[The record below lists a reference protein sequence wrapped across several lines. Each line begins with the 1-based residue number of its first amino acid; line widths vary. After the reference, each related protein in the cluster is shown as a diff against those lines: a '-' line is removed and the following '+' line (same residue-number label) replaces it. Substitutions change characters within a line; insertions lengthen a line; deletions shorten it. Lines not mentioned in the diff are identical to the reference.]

1 MEKLF
6 GTDGIRGIADKK
18 LTNEFAY
25 LIGKF
30 GAYVLKKN
38 APDNVNGKIL
48 VGMDTRISSPKLEGS
63 IVLGITSIGVDVIK
77 VSYVPTPAIGY
88 LIRKHNLVGGV
99 MISASHNPYEYNGI
113 KFFDHNGIKL
123 NDELECEIEK
133 LYFDGI
139 DNFKDEDSDAGRIE
153 ELKNLNDD
161 YKKFLLSFLDLRLD
175 NLKIAIDCANG
186 SSYLLAEEVFKN
198 TGAEVLVI
206 NNTPDGININSGCGS
221 THMEGLCEFVV
232 KNKCDFGFAYDG
244 DADRC
249 LAVDHEGNIING
261 DFIIGI
267 ISLYFKEKGILKNDT
282 VVVTVMSNIGLYKA
296 LEKFGIKVSKVQVGD
311 KYVFQDMNENGYV
324 IGGEQSGHIILFDNK
339 TGDGILTSL
348 ILSKIIKEKG
358 ESLKELASF
367 MDEFP
372 QVLLNVNV
380 DEEYKTIYKTDSHV
394 SNLIKKYEEILCNN
408 GRILVRESGTENLI
422 RIMVEGED
430 KEFIEKIAKE
440 ISFAIEDK
448 LIKVCRN

>member
-6 GTDGIRGIADKK
+6 GTDGIRGIADEK

-38 APDNVNGKIL
+38 SPKNVNSKIL
-48 VGMDTRISSPKLEGS
+48 VGIDTRISSPKLEGS
-63 IVLGITSIGVDVIK
+63 IVLGITSIGIDVIK
-77 VSYVPTPAIGY
+77 VSCVPTPAVGY
-88 LIRKHNLVGGV
+88 LIRKHNLLGGV

-113 KFFDHNGIKL
+113 KFFDNNGIKL
-123 NDELECEIEK
+123 SDELECEIEK

-139 DNFKDEDSDAGRIE
+139 NNFEDVDLGVGRIE
-153 ELKNLNDD
+153 ESKDLNDD

-175 NLKIAIDCANG
+175 NLRIALDCANG
-186 SSYLLAEEVFKN
+186 SSYLIAEEVFKS
-198 TGAEVLVI
+198 TGAEIFVI
-206 NNTPDGININSGCGS
+206 NNTPNGVNINLGCGS
-221 THMEGLCEFVV
+221 THMEGLCEFVI
-232 KNKCDFGFAYDG
+232 KNNCDFGFAYDG

-267 ISLYFKEKGILKNDT
+267 ISLYFKSKGILKNDT

-296 LEKFGIKVSKVQVGD
+296 LEKLGIKVSKVRVGD

-348 ILSKIIKEKG
+348 ILSQIIKESGK
-358 ESLKELASF
+358 SLKELASF
-367 MDEFP
+367 MENFP

-380 DEEYKTIYKTDSHV
+380 DEEHKTIYKTDLHV
-394 SNLIKKYEEILCNN
+394 SSLIKKYEEILCDD

-422 RIMVEGED
+422 RIMVEGKEQ
-430 KEFIEKIAKE
+430 EFIEEIAKE
-440 ISFAIEDK
+440 ISFAIEDR
-448 LIKVCRN
+448 LIKSV